1 MAAFV
6 PIVQPKVTS
15 EEVQARRKLAAH
27 VTVGTRPGVNL
38 APPSNGSSSRSFGT
52 KVSGGARLSG
62 GRG

>member
-1 MAAFV
+1 MAAFN

-15 EEVQARRKLAAH
+15 EEVQARKKLAAH
-27 VTVGTRPGVNL
+27 VTVGTKPGVKL
-38 APPSNGSSSRSFGT
+38 TPPGNGRSLGT